1 MTCVTRQPT
10 LHCPKLRAA
19 MPSFR
24 LSSLKLPISSSI
36 GDQNHRLHKP
46 TTESSPLQKISSGPN
61 SRSLS
66 AAVIRLK
73 KAELA
78 QELQLR
84 GLPDTGTRQDLRA
97 RLLEVIEDD
106 QRVATGG
113 LNSLSALSSCLSP
126 HK

>member
-1 MTCVTRQPT
+1 M
-10 LHCPKLRAA
+10 
-19 MPSFR
+19 
-24 LSSLKLPISSSI
+24 
-36 GDQNHRLHKP
+36 LHKP

-61 SRSLS
+61 SRKLS
-66 AAVIRLK
+66 AAVIRLR

-97 RLLEVIEDD
+97 RLLEVIQDD
-106 QRVATGG
+106 QRVTIGA
-113 LNSLSALSSCLSP
+113 LNSLTPLLPCTSL